1 MARRFIGIDING
13 DQVHIAVAEGDKGQP
28 QLTTL
33 SDGTWQ
39 TPEELGELVRQAIGG
54 APRFGDRF
62 AAALPAGACF
72 VRNLSFPFADPK
84 KIEAALPL
92 ELSSRLP
99 IVLEDFETA
108 YRLAAR
114 DEEGLYAVTGAAV
127 ATQKIAEFLTP
138 FEGEGLPLN
147 ILDSLPFALAA
158 GLRQVC
164 ADGLLIHFTAQEINL
179 IWLKSGEVGDF
190 RLIPVSLGGD
200 QAKAQQRVLR
210 EAASL
215 LRGQSFEET
224 PVFLSG
230 SGIDEK
236 TLAAWQE
243 VFPLAAVPTVQV
255 EDRPARAADLAAI
268 ALAWRAAVPAK
279 EGEFNFRHGQFAL
292 RSEWA
297 ALKKGAI
304 FAGSILCLAL
314 IIMAVAA
321 YTNYA
326 RKAGQAEALQKE
338 MTAIYRQ
345 TFPQSKVIVDIPM
358 QMRSGLQELR
368 KQGMFVGA
376 GTSPL
381 AVLQEIS
388 SRMPDD
394 IVVDVREL
402 TYTMDNLRL
411 EGVTASFDAINRIA
425 RSLSQSPMFGD
436 AQISDAKM
444 SLDGSRVDFRLSLPI
459 VGKGGQQ

>member
-1 MARRFIGIDING
+1 M
-13 DQVHIAVAEGDKGQP
+13 
-28 QLTTL
+28 
-33 SDGTWQ
+33 
-39 TPEELGELVRQAIGG
+39 
-54 APRFGDRF
+54 
-62 AAALPAGACF
+62 
-72 VRNLSFPFADPK
+72 
-84 KIEAALPL
+84 
-92 ELSSRLP
+92 
-99 IVLEDFETA
+99 
-108 YRLAAR
+108 
-114 DEEGLYAVTGAAV
+114 
-127 ATQKIAEFLTP
+127 
-138 FEGEGLPLN
+138 
-147 ILDSLPFALAA
+147 
-158 GLRQVC
+158 
-164 ADGLLIHFTAQEINL
+164 
-179 IWLKSGEVGDF
+179 
-190 RLIPVSLGGD
+190 
-200 QAKAQQRVLR
+200 
-210 EAASL
+210 
-215 LRGQSFEET
+215 
-224 PVFLSG
+224 
-230 SGIDEK
+230 
-236 TLAAWQE
+236 
-243 VFPLAAVPTVQV
+243 
-255 EDRPARAADLAAI
+255 AAI
-268 ALAWRAAVPAK
+268 ALAWRAAVPVK

-297 ALKKGAI
+297 ALKNGAI

-444 SLDGSRVDFRLSLPI
+444 SLDGSRVDFRLSLLI
-459 VGKGGQQ
+459 VGKGDQQ